1 MIYCF
6 RLLLVLDYVGVLA
19 RTYEVYVKEN
29 LLVFLGLKGEQGIVI
44 RVSDTRIPIKKK
56 SKQYTVPM
64 LKIVLVL
71 SLIDYIPLSIV

>member
-44 RVSDTRIPIKKK
+44 RVSDTRITIKKK